1 MAFVYCIDYKLSRL
15 YFLSIIFENLVE
27 FFISFF
33 DFIFIFSRIY
43 FFSFLSGYLRFS
55 VNLIVTFLRFKYDI
69 VLLY

>member
-15 YFLSIIFENLVE
+15 YFLSIIFENLVD

-33 DFIFIFSRIY
+33 DFFFIFSRIY
-43 FFSFLSGYLRFS
+43 FFSFLSGYLRFY
-55 VNLIVTFLRFKYDI
+55 VNFIVTFFRFKYDI